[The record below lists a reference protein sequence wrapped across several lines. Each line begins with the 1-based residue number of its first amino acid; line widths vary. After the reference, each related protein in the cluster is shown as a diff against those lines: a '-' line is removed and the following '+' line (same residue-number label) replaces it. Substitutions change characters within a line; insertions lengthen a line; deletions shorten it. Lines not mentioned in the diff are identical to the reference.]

1 MGRIWCI
8 PKLWVAYREEA
19 QINCSRGLDGESE
32 DLRPGRLRSFTHNFG
47 MHGKAW
53 CASRSGVFLTPAGPV
68 AATGAK
74 VWSVGGNETDG
85 WARAAAGDAAA
96 IPAVPPSLLG
106 GNSPWMHGR
115 SLLGT
120 TRRGRDD
127 RVIARPFRIGMP
139 AAGFH
144 PVNPDDHGERSV
156 CANDDWHR
164 FRSCLFE
171 LPDRCAVVMREISK
185 RGR

>member
-1 MGRIWCI
+1 MAHRRIPQPVRCI
-8 PKLWVAYREEA
+8 PKLWVAHREEA
-19 QINCSRGLDGESE
+19 QINRSQGLDGESE
-32 DLRPGRLRSFTHNFG
+32 DLRPGRPRSFTHNFG

-53 CASRSGVFLTPAGPV
+53 CALRSGVFREPATPSTRSSIMGV
-68 AATGAK
+68 A
-74 VWSVGGNETDG
+74 N
-85 WARAAAGDAAA
+85 R
-96 IPAVPPSLLG
+96 L
-106 GNSPWMHGR
+106 WMHGR